1 MTKKILLDSQ
11 STQNFY
17 GARST
22 LLTFSGVVSGVAPNS
37 HADFSL
43 ALASTGLING
53 FECDAEGVVLRV
65 YENEA
70 ARTLDANRLHNAQL
84 TSPIN
89 GLIFDEVLQK
99 DVKLNKLISFRS
111 DIGSGLLYCRL
122 LNQSSGDSIGSVTL
136 IVDVTSFFEVKPL
149 RNQISSGVITYP
161 LSNKIYDLQVCDTLM
176 SISTIHTKTKLGSCQ
191 LQILETPL
199 NSTTAII
206 KYAASYANVT
216 LNKFEVPN
224 NILFAKDSLV
234 SLKIINA
241 SIIEELFFNIVFE
254 RL

>member
-1 MTKKILLDSQ
+1 MTKKILLDS
-11 STQNFY
+11 SIQNFY

-22 LLTFSGVVSGVAPNS
+22 LLTFNGVVEGVLPDS

-43 ALASTGLING
+43 ALAPTGIING
-53 FECDAEGVVLRV
+53 FECNVDGAVLRV
-65 YENEA
+65 YESEA
-70 ARTLDANRLHNAQL
+70 ARSLDASRPHSTPLS
-84 TSPIN
+84 SPIN

-99 DVKLNKLISFRS
+99 DVKLNKLLSFRS
-111 DIGSGLLYCRL
+111 DISSGLLYCRI
-122 LNQSSGDSIGSVTL
+122 LNQSSVDTIASVTL
-136 IVDVTSFFEVKPL
+136 IVDVTNFFEVKPL

-161 LSNKIYDLQVCDTLM
+161 LSNKVYDLQVCDTLM

-191 LQILETPL
+191 LQILETTL
-199 NSTTAII
+199 NSTTAIV
-206 KYAASYANVT
+206 KYAAFYSNTT
-216 LNKFEVPN
+216 LNKFDVPN
-224 NILFAKDSLV
+224 SILFAKDSLV